1 MELLSQRAYA
11 RRRGVSQA
19 AVWKAIRDGRI
30 STVAGK
36 INPKTADRE
45 WAENTD
51 RSKPRNSISGDPKR
65 RRRKGE
71 PSAPMDLDAAGEET
85 GVTVGNG
92 NGAAASGYAEARAKR
107 EACLAEKARL
117 DLELQM
123 GTLVRTDEVR
133 RAAFN
138 AARKARDQLIALPQ
152 RVAAILAATEDPAEV
167 LSILEEEIE
176 KICLDLSGTEW
187 Q

>member
-1 MELLSQRAYA
+1 
-11 RRRGVSQA
+11 
-19 AVWKAIRDGRI
+19 
-30 STVAGK
+30 
-36 INPKTADRE
+36 
-45 WAENTD
+45 
-51 RSKPRNSISGDPKR
+51 
-65 RRRKGE
+65 
-71 PSAPMDLDAAGEET
+71 MDLDASAGEET

-152 RVAAILAATEDPAEV
+152 RVAAILAATEYPVEV

-176 KICLDLSGTEW
+176 KICLNLSGTEW

>member
-1 MELLSQRAYA
+1 MELLSQRGYA

-51 RSKPRNSISGDPKR
+51 RSKPRNSISGDPNR
-65 RRRKGE
+65 RRRRGE
-71 PSAPMDLDAAGEET
+71 PSAPMDLDASSEQT
-85 GVTVGNG
+85 GIPLRNG
-92 NGAAASGYAEARAKR
+92 SGVEASSYAEARAKR

-123 GTLVRTDEVR
+123 GTLVRADEVR

-138 AARKARDQLIALPQ
+138 AARQARDQLIALPP
-152 RVAAILAATEDPAEV
+152 RVAAIIAATDKPEEV
-167 LSILEEEIE
+167 RRILDEEIE
-176 KICLDLSGTEW
+176 KICLELSGTEW